1 MKLNINITDIATAN
15 ELKFYWT
22 NEDYIELLKAF
33 NYSDAE
39 NANPEEIFELLQM
52 AITDFEP
59 AEAAAIVLNYK
70 LGDKL
75 TEGQIE
81 NISHEMI
88 VDKVAEEYPDP
99 ALHFDLFNVNQLLY
113 KAFNG
118 KFINTQATIL
128 TVEFKHLDAQTTSIN
143 NEIIVK
149 SLSVGLRENNLVH
162 RLFEDQISGKEAFT
176 DAAKVIWYYKELSPL
191 KYEIVTS
198 DYWIDKEDFGSF
210 EFEAEL
216 SFFSEDDQE

>member
-59 AEAAAIVLNYK
+59 AEAAAIVLKYK

-75 TEGQIE
+75 SEGQIE

-128 TVEFKHLDAQTTSIN
+128 TVEFKHLDSQTTSIN